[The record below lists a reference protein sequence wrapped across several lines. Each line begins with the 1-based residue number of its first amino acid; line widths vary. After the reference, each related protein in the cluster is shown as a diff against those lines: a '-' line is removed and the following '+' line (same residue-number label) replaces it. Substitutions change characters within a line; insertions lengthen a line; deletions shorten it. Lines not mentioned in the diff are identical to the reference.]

1 MRDTCTSIADEL
13 IFGKE
18 IAKSVKCLKNT
29 HTKKQTFR
37 VYEPS
42 SLWKKTPLY
51 TVLRNTRDNTNYRSI
66 YVCIGWDIRITAFH
80 FFLALILATWV
91 NLWEWTTHCWLLPMA
106 QSAGWR
112 LLSSRVPA
120 NSVSVIFRS
129 TSSSAGSSLRPG
141 LTAIALCVLC
151 QKKLKSYRTIL
162 VNYTLW
168 IKVDCLILKT
178 PTTSSSSS
186 SSSSLSSWVGK
197 NLICLNLPMRTSSKS
212 PTTLRCKTALNNAK
226 YFKRSISTFN
236 TAWHTVR
243 LNVEPCVTSLIKV
256 SLSQKAVN
264 GTWKKSTIWI
274 QQAKQRTWARKASQ
288 PWRMWFTYAVRCST
302 TSSTSSRLVWWR
314 HLWR

>member
-1 MRDTCTSIADEL
+1 VWE
-13 IFGKE
+13 
-18 IAKSVKCLKNT
+18 
-29 HTKKQTFR
+29 KK
-37 VYEPS
+37 
-42 SLWKKTPLY
+42 PLY
-51 TVLRNTRDNTNYRSI
+51 STTQYQRHNNDRSI
-66 YVCIGWDIRITAFH
+66 YVCIGGEIRITAFR
-80 FFLALILATWV
+80 FFLALILARWV
-91 NLWEWTTHCWLLPMA
+91 NLWEWTTHCWLLRMA

-112 LLSSRVPA
+112 LLSSRVRA

-162 VNYTLW
+162 VNYKLL
-168 IKVDCLILKT
+168 IKIDCLILKT
-178 PTTSSSSS
+178 PTTSPS

-197 NLICLNLPMRTSSKS
+197 NLICVNLLVRTSSKS
-212 PTTLRCKTALNNAK
+212 HAMLLWKTALNNAK

-256 SLSQKAVN
+256 SLSQRAVN

>member
-1 MRDTCTSIADEL
+1 MRDSCISIADEL

-18 IAKSVKCLKNT
+18 ISNSVKCFLKKHKNKRFGFMILLQCE
-29 HTKKQTFR
+29 KKNR
-37 VYEPS
+37 C
-42 SLWKKTPLY
+42 
-51 TVLRNTRDNTNYRSI
+51 TVLRNTRDHNARSI
-66 YVCIGWDIRITAFH
+66 CACIGGEIRITAFC

-112 LLSSRVPA
+112 LLSSRVRA

-168 IKVDCLILKT
+168 IKVDCFILKT
-178 PTTSSSSS
+178 PTSSSSS
-186 SSSSLSSWVGK
+186 SSSSPSSLSLRISK
-197 NLICLNLPMRTSSKS
+197 NLICVNLPVRTSSKS
-212 PTTLRCKTALNNAK
+212 HAMPLWKTALNNAK

-243 LNVEPCVTSLIKV
+243 LNVEACVTSLIKV

>member
-1 MRDTCTSIADEL
+1 M
-13 IFGKE
+13 FF
-18 IAKSVKCLKNT
+18 LKNT
-29 HTKKQTFR
+29 KTN
-37 VYEPS
+37 VS
-42 SLWKKTPLY
+42 GLWPFFSVGKNRCTL
-51 TVLRNTRDNTNYRSI
+51 LRNSRDITMIEASMSEKLGEI
-66 YVCIGWDIRITAFH
+66 SITAFR
-80 FFLALILATWV
+80 FFLALILARWV

-112 LLSSRVPA
+112 LLSSRVRA

-162 VNYTLW
+162 VNYTLR
-168 IKVDCLILKT
+168 IKIDCLILKT

-186 SSSSLSSWVGK
+186 SSSPRPPPPSSSSPSWRIGK
-197 NLICLNLPMRTSSKS
+197 NLICVYLPVCTSSES
-212 PTTLRCKTALNNAK
+212 YATLLWKTALNNVK
-226 YFKRSISTFN
+226 YFERSISTFN
-236 TAWHTVR
+236 TAWRTVQ
-243 LNVEPCVTSLIKV
+243 LNVEPGVTSLIKV
-256 SLSQKAVN
+256 SLSQKAAN

-314 HLWR
+314 HSWR

>member
-1 MRDTCTSIADEL
+1 
-13 IFGKE
+13 
-18 IAKSVKCLKNT
+18 
-29 HTKKQTFR
+29 
-37 VYEPS
+37 
-42 SLWKKTPLY
+42 
-51 TVLRNTRDNTNYRSI
+51 
-66 YVCIGWDIRITAFH
+66 
-80 FFLALILATWV
+80 
-91 NLWEWTTHCWLLPMA
+91 MA

-112 LLSSRVPA
+112 LLSSRVRA

-141 LTAIALCVLC
+141 LTVIALCVLC

-168 IKVDCLILKT
+168 IKVDCLIRKT

-186 SSSSLSSWVGK
+186 SSSSSSWVGK
-197 NLICLNLPMRTSSKS
+197 NLICVNLPVRTSSKS
-212 PTTLRCKTALNNAK
+212 HAMLLWKTALSNGK

-256 SLSQKAVN
+256 SLSQKAAN

-274 QQAKQRTWARKASQ
+274 QQAKQLTWARKASQ

>member
-1 MRDTCTSIADEL
+1 
-13 IFGKE
+13 
-18 IAKSVKCLKNT
+18 
-29 HTKKQTFR
+29 
-37 VYEPS
+37 
-42 SLWKKTPLY
+42 
-51 TVLRNTRDNTNYRSI
+51 
-66 YVCIGWDIRITAFH
+66 
-80 FFLALILATWV
+80 
-91 NLWEWTTHCWLLPMA
+91 MA

-120 NSVSVIFRS
+120 NSVSVIFHS

-141 LTAIALCVLC
+141 LIAIALCVLC

-168 IKVDCLILKT
+168 VKVDCLILKT
-178 PTTSSSSS
+178 PTTTTSSSLSSSSSS
-186 SSSSLSSWVGK
+186 SSSSLSTWVGK
-197 NLICLNLPMRTSSKS
+197 NLICVNLDVRTSSKS
-212 PTTLRCKTALNNAK
+212 HAMLLWKTALNNAE
-226 YFKRSISTFN
+226 YIKRSISTFN

-256 SLSQKAVN
+256 SLSQKAAN